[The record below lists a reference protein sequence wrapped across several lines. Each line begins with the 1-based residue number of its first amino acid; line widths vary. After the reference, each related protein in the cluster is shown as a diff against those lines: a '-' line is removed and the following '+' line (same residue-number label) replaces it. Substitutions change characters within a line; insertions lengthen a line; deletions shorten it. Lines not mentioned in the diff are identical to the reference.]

1 MSSVSSGYRPLPKTP
16 IFRPSINPQG
26 EALGEYF
33 LLFDTITDP
42 KLTNN
47 SSNADEWRNVGDKY
61 CTIFISD
68 LPAAWFGVSGTT
80 NEWEAFD
87 NRNNPMPLRERYG
100 GILEEK
106 EDFIPK
112 KKMKYHTLE
121 EPIEYYSENEAEDE
135 LIHLEDE
142 GCGCDTACNCYD
154 TTIYD

>member
-1 MSSVSSGYRPLPKTP
+1 MDELLLTVGFILQVLSVIWIIFYIRNRRAKKRFKEESQSLGVVELDERVVERVMSVLETEELYG
-16 IFRPSINPQG
+16 I
-26 EALGEYF
+26 
-33 LLFDTITDP
+33 
-42 KLTNN
+42 
-47 SSNADEWRNVGDKY
+47 
-61 CTIFISD
+61 
-68 LPAAWFGVSGTT
+68 SGTT

-142 GCGCDTACNCYD
+142 DEGCGCDTACNCYD
-154 TTIYD
+154 TTIYDL

>member
-1 MSSVSSGYRPLPKTP
+1 MVRIIFDMDELLLTVGFILQVLSVIWIIFYIRDRRVKKRFKEESLGVVELDERVVEKIMSVLETEDIGFLP
-16 IFRPSINPQG
+16 
-26 EALGEYF
+26 
-33 LLFDTITDP
+33 
-42 KLTNN
+42 
-47 SSNADEWRNVGDKY
+47 
-61 CTIFISD
+61 
-68 LPAAWFGVSGTT
+68 GTT
-80 NEWEAFD
+80 YRGWRDYD

-112 KKMKYHTLE
+112 KKIKYHTLE

-154 TTIYD
+154 TTIYDL